1 MHNDAI
7 TFQDKTGGISSPK
20 GFCAGGASA
29 DVRNKGT
36 DRLDTAIVYSAIPC
50 AAAGVFT
57 INAVKAAPVLQCQ
70 QLLQSGARI
79 HGIVAN
85 SGNANA
91 CTGQQGKDD
100 AATLSLAASNA
111 CGVSEPSFLVCSTG
125 RIGELLPMEKLLS
138 AIQPLG
144 ESVVEGAKDSE
155 SFGDSILTSDTR
167 RKVCTATFEVDGKT
181 VTVGGCAK
189 GAGMIEPNMAT
200 MLAFITTDIDA
211 ESEQLKA
218 VLQKAVKTTFNA
230 ITVDGDMSTNDT
242 VLLLANGES
251 DVLLNDKSE
260 ALFQEAVS
268 RVCDSLADK
277 IVADGER
284 ITKVVEIL
292 ISGAASESDAENIAR
307 AIGNSLLVKTSWF
320 GNDPNWGRLMDAL
333 GYAKAKIDQDTIDIS
348 YDAVPALE
356 MSTPLPQN
364 KPLWK
369 EVVSKSRFSIRINIH
384 QGDSSYRLRASDLTE
399 GYVNFNKSE

>member
-1 MHNDAI
+1 MDKAAI
-7 TFQDKTGGISSPK
+7 TFQDVEGGVASPI
-20 GFCAGGASA
+20 GFYAAGGSA
-29 DVRNKGT
+29 DVRKKS
-36 DRLDTAIVYSAIPC
+36 DKRLDTGVVYSLIPC

-70 QLLQSGARI
+70 SLLESEGRI

-91 CTGQQGKDD
+91 CTGAQGKED
-100 AATLSLAASNA
+100 AAAMSLAASQA
-111 CGVSEPSFLVCSTG
+111 CGVTDSSFLVCSTG
-125 RIGELLPMEKLLS
+125 RIGELLPMESLLET
-138 AIQPLG
+138 IKPLG
-144 ESVVEGAKDSE
+144 EAAVAGAKDNE
-155 SFGDSILTSDTR
+155 SFGKSILTSDTKN
-167 RKVCTATFEVDGKT
+167 KVCTAIFEIDGKT

-211 ESEQLKA
+211 ESEQLKT

-251 DVLLNDKSE
+251 DVLLNAESE
-260 ALFQEAVS
+260 ALFQEAVNQ
-268 RVCDSLADK
+268 VCDSLADK

-292 ISGAASESDAENIAR
+292 ISGAANEGDAENIAR
-307 AIGNSLLVKTSWF
+307 AIGNSLLVKTSWY

-333 GYAKAKIDQDTIDIS
+333 GYAKAKIDQDTIDIF
-348 YDAVPALE
+348 YDDVPALE
-356 MSTPLPQN
+356 MSTPVPEN
-364 KPLWK
+364 KPKWK
-369 EVVSKSRFSIRINIH
+369 EIVSKPRFSIRINMH
-384 QGDSSYRLRASDLTE
+384 QGDATYRLRASDLTE
-399 GYVNFNKSE
+399 GYVDFNKSE